1 MFLSAE
7 VCSNPSGSES
17 GPTVP
22 EDLGRLGAKMLL
34 EEVYRGGCADSCAQS
49 LVTLFMAMG
58 PTDVSKFVVGPL
70 SPYTVQ
76 FLRHTRDFLDVMFK
90 LETRKVMLL
99 IVSLIDYNA
108 FDYLLFVFAKG
119 IKINK
124 YITFTFNMSVNNLVS
139 KVVKGMI
146 LF

>member
-1 MFLSAE
+1 MGKSGKSPGFGLTLTAETNTGVFLSAE

-90 LETRKVMLL
+90 LETRTESNEESDMKTGSDKVLL
-99 IVSLIDYNA
+99 TCVG
-108 FDYLLFVFAKG
+108 VG
-119 IKINK
+119 
-124 YITFTFNMSVNNLVS
+124 FTNLS
-139 KVVKGMI
+139 KRTT
-146 LF
+146 